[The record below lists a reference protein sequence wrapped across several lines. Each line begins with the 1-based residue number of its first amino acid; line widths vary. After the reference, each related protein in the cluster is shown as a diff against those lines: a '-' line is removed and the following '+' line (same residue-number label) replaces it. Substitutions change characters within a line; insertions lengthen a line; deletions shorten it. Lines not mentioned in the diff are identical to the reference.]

1 MIVSGL
7 RRIYC
12 LAAAVLV
19 AVGLAT
25 AAHAEKRV
33 ALVIGNSAYTEISP
47 LANPR
52 NDAELMASTLRDL
65 KFEVVTALDAN
76 RIDMGRAIRKFSRA
90 LRAAGDDAVGLFFYA
105 GHGVQ
110 AHGGNFL
117 IPIGA
122 VIETDADLEIEA
134 VNTSYIM
141 RQLEGAGNR
150 LNLVVLDAC
159 RNNPFKGR
167 FRDATRGLQRIQAAS
182 GAMIAFSA
190 GPGQAA
196 LDGKDKNSPYTKAL
210 VAAMKV
216 EGLKVEE
223 VFKRVRVA
231 VEKDTGGAQTP
242 WEESSL
248 RGEFYFLPPSEKAPI
263 EVRVE
268 PIEKQEP
275 NTTTANTRPAT
286 PGRDTWTAIQS
297 TRSKAIL
304 RTFIEEYPDTIY
316 AKFAK
321 ARLAE
326 LELEDE
332 RRRKQQEQTQN
343 IQAENKRQNEL
354 EELRAKLEK
363 ERSEKERIR
372 REAARELAEEK
383 ERLEREAR
391 ERSQRDRDER
401 ERQRLAA
408 LKQEEEDQ
416 RQQNLEPIADL
427 PLQIQRALRHVGCN
441 PGKPDGKWGRKST
454 AALERFARWGGF
466 KLPSEH
472 VSRETLMMVLK
483 ANRQVCTDIDQNT
496 KAERDP
502 SRIDGNRYGSIS
514 YSQQTDAHGWS
525 YDFESQDIAESRAV
539 DECAKYGDGCIVA
552 VWFSNACGAL
562 AVGDGYGYG
571 ADWGRNQQEAE
582 SKALNRCNSNTSN
595 CKIRRALCT
604 TR

>member
-7 RRIYC
+7 KRIYSV
-12 LAAAVLV
+12 AAAILV
-19 AVGLAT
+19 AVGLAS
-25 AAHAEKRV
+25 AAQAEKRV

-47 LANPR
+47 LTNPR
-52 NDAELMASTLRDL
+52 NDAELMTATLRELD
-65 KFEVVTALDAN
+65 FEVVTALDAN
-76 RIDMGRAIRKFSRA
+76 RTDMGRAIRKFSRA
-90 LRAAGDDAVGLFFYA
+90 LRSAGEDAVGLFFYA

-122 VIETDADLEIEA
+122 AIETDADLEIEA

-196 LDGKDKNSPYTKAL
+196 LDGKDENSPYTKAL

-248 RGEFYFLPPSEKAPI
+248 RGEFYFRPPSEKAPI

-268 PIEKQEP
+268 PIEKQEQ
-275 NTTTANTRPAT
+275 NVTTTTTRPGT

-332 RRRKQQEQTQN
+332 RRRKQQQQTQN
-343 IQAENKRQNEL
+343 VQDENKRQNEL
-354 EELRAKLEK
+354 EELRAKLAK
-363 ERSEKERIR
+363 ERDEKERIR
-372 REAARELAEEK
+372 EEAARELAEEK

-391 ERSQRDRDER
+391 ERNDREQ
-401 ERQRLAA
+401 QRLAS
-408 LKQEEEDQ
+408 LKQEDDDRTQPGETNQD
-416 RQQNLEPIADL
+416 NEPIADL

-441 PGKPDGKWGRKST
+441 PGQPDGKWGRKST

-466 KLPSEH
+466 TLPGDH
-472 VSRETLMMVLK
+472 VSHETLMMVLK
-483 ANRQVCTDIDQNT
+483 ANRQICTDIDPNT
-496 KAERDP
+496 KVERDP
-502 SRIDGNRYGSIS
+502 SLVDGNRYGSIS
-514 YSQQTDAHGWS
+514 YSMKTDAHGWS

-539 DECAKYGDGCIVA
+539 DECAKYGEGCIVA

-562 AVGDGYGYG
+562 AVGDGYSYG

-582 SKALNRCNSNTSN
+582 NKALNRCNSTTSN